1 MNHGEGWSDEWQSY
15 PQRYVLG
22 LAQSPGPAIVALL
35 RFVDSLPSS
44 SAWPGHLDCRCGNCP
59 EPARKRPSAV
69 AGTPKPRNGQDGTPK
84 TGTGQISAET
94 RETA

>member
-1 MNHGEGWSDEWQSY
+1 MTGDDWC
-15 PQRYVLG
+15 PL
-22 LAQSPGPAIVALL
+22 LALF

-59 EPARKRPSAV
+59 EPARKRPSVV

-84 TGTGQISAET
+84 TGAGQISAET